1 MRLKHPEKPIPGGDW
16 FYDPLTGYRAEKNTP
31 RSQIVDGVIAARL
44 ANPAITNQHH
54 LATDRHLVEREV
66 EQFLCQ
72 AALAMG
78 AHDYVDTR
86 RDPALVPGGMPL
98 PFPQAPPQLSL
109 LERLR
114 SVAAGAEI
122 LVHWLASREEAVP
135 QEQANQRASI
145 CAACPFNNKGD
156 LSEFFT
162 VPVSNAIRKALK
174 VREGWNLK
182 TPFDD
187 TLEVCQVCLCPLKL
201 KVFCPAKFILDKMPE
216 EVFNELHEKCWLR
229 SEKGK

>member
-1 MRLKHPEKPIPGGDW
+1 MKLKNRDKPIPGGC
-16 FYDPLTGYRAEKNTP
+16 FFADPITGYTAPKGTPFNTIVAELI
-31 RSQIVDGVIAARL
+31 QARL
-44 ANPAITNQHH
+44 ANPAKTQQHG
-54 LATDRHLVEREV
+54 LPTDKHIVENEV
-66 EQFLCQ
+66 DRFLCQ
-72 AALAMG
+72 AALAVG

-86 RDPALVPGGMPL
+86 RDPSLVPGGMPL
-98 PFPQAPPQLSL
+98 PFLQAPPQFSA

-114 SVAAGAEI
+114 NVAAGAEI
-122 LVHWLASREEAVP
+122 LVHWIASREEAVP
-135 QEQANQRASI
+135 QEQANQRASV

-187 TLEVCQVCLCPLKL
+187 TLEVCQVCLCPLRL
-201 KVFCPAKFILDKMPE
+201 KIWLKTQAILDKMPP
-216 EVFNELHEKCWLR
+216 EVFAELHEKCWLR
-229 SEKGK
+229 SEKK